1 MNDKKSNPLVE
12 VLNFA
17 RGEKR
22 KLIIAA
28 ALSTVSVIFGLVPY
42 ITVGRLLISLS
53 SGNADFQHTVRSAF
67 LIIAAMLMEKLLS
80 GAATWLSHKAAFGTL
95 YSIRCALVD
104 KIEHTSMGDIQS
116 RQSGSFKQTMID
128 LVDRLED
135 ALAHIIPEII
145 PNVILPIV
153 VIGYLFVLDWRIA
166 LSALVSIVIGA
177 ITWKLMMGENAMSI
191 FQLTQEGNE
200 QMNST
205 IVEYVNGMEVIKA
218 FNQTASSMKKY
229 ENVVIQ
235 YRDALVRWFRHVWPY
250 LSVYGVVTPATI
262 AFVLPTSGILL
273 YIGAITLDTLIMGLV
288 LSLGIV
294 APIMKLVSF
303 TDHINE
309 VYAAN
314 IKIQEILQAA
324 ELEQAKKPVIVHD
337 STIELNAVSFGY
349 GETEILHNISFTA
362 SAGTTTAIVGPS
374 GSGKST
380 IAKLIARF
388 WDVGSGSVLIGGAD
402 VKAIPFD
409 QLMDTVSF
417 VSQDNFLPNTSI
429 KENIRMGKPDA
440 DDAEIQLAAK
450 RACCDEFI
458 SQLPDGY
465 DTKVGDAG
473 DRLSGGERQ
482 RIAIACAIIK
492 DAPIIIL
499 DEATAAIDPENEYKI
514 QMAIEELTRGK
525 TLIIIAH
532 RLSTIMTADQIIV
545 LDHGTKVAAGTHE
558 QLLESCPM
566 YLSMWNN
573 HMGASG
579 WSIQK
584 EGVVCGA

>member
-1 MNDKKSNPLVE
+1 MNDKKSNPLMAIFT
-12 VLNFA
+12 FA
-17 RGEKR
+17 KEEKT
-22 KLIIAA
+22 KLIAA
-28 ALSTVSVIFGLVPY
+28 AVLSAISVIFGIIPY
-42 ITVGRLLISLS
+42 IAVGRLLISLFQK
-53 SGNADFQHTVRSAF
+53 NVDYQHTIFFAL
-67 LIIAAMLMEKLLS
+67 LIIAAMLSEKILAC
-80 GAATWLSHKAAFGTL
+80 AATWLSHKAAFGTL

-116 RQSGSFKQTMID
+116 RQSGSFKQTIID

-177 ITWKLMMGENAMSI
+177 IIWKLMMGENAMSI

-205 IVEYVNGMEVIKA
+205 VVEYVNGMEVIKA

-262 AFVLPTSGILL
+262 AFVLPTSGLLL
-273 YIGAITLDTLIMGLV
+273 YTGAIALETLVMCLV

-294 APIMKLVSF
+294 APIMKLVAF

-309 VYAAN
+309 IYAAN
-314 IKIQEILQAA
+314 TKIQEILNAS
-324 ELEQAKKPVIVHD
+324 ELEQVTNHATIYD
-337 STIELNAVSFGY
+337 SSIEMKNVSFGY
-349 GETEILHNISFTA
+349 GETEILHDISFIA
-362 SAGTTTAIVGPS
+362 NMGTVTAIVGPS

-388 WDVGSGSVLIGGAD
+388 WDVNSGSVLIGGVN
-402 VKAIPFD
+402 VKEIPFG
-409 QLMDTVSF
+409 QLMDNISF
-417 VSQDNFLPNTSI
+417 VSQDNFLPNISI

-440 DDAEIQLAAK
+440 TDDEIRSAAK

-458 SQLPDGY
+458 LQLPDKY

-482 RIAIACAIIK
+482 RIAIARAIIK
-492 DAPIIIL
+492 NAPIIIL

-525 TLIIIAH
+525 TLIMIAH

-545 LDHGTKVAAGTHE
+545 LDHGAKVAVGTHE
-558 QLLESCPM
+558 QLLENCPI

-579 WSIQK
+579 WSIGK

>member
-1 MNDKKSNPLVE
+1 MNDKKSNPLME
-12 VLNFA
+12 VLSFA
-17 RGEKR
+17 CEEKTE
-22 KLIIAA
+22 LIIAA
-28 ALSTVSVIFGLVPY
+28 ALSTISVIFGLVPY

-53 SGNADFQHTVRSAF
+53 AGNADFQHTVRSVF

-104 KIEHTSMGDIQS
+104 KIEHTSMGYIEG

-145 PNVILPIV
+145 PNVLLPLV
-153 VIGYLFVLDWRIA
+153 VICYLFVLDWRIA
-166 LSALVSIVIGA
+166 LSALISIIIGA
-177 ITWKLMMGENAMSI
+177 VTWKLMMGENAMSI

-273 YIGAITLDTLIMGLV
+273 YIGAITLETLIMGLV

-314 IKIQEILQAA
+314 IKIQEILQAS
-324 ELEQAKKPVIVHD
+324 ESEQAEKSVIIHD
-337 STIELNAVSFGY
+337 SSIELNAVSFGY

-417 VSQDNFLPNTSI
+417 VSQDNFLPNISI

-440 DDAEIQLAAK
+440 DDDEIQLAAK

-465 DTKVGDAG
+465 DTMVGDAG

-482 RIAIACAIIK
+482 RIAIARAIIK

-579 WSIQK
+579 WSIGK

>member
-1 MNDKKSNPLVE
+1 MNNKKSNPLME
-12 VLNFA
+12 VLSFA
-17 RGEKR
+17 SEEKT

-28 ALSTVSVIFGLVPY
+28 ALSALSVVFGLVPY
-42 ITVGRLLISLS
+42 ITVGRLLIFLS
-53 SGNADFQHTVRSAF
+53 AGNADFQHTVRSAF

-104 KIEHTSMGDIQS
+104 KIEHTSMGYIEG

-145 PNVILPIV
+145 PNVLLPIV
-153 VIGYLFVLDWRIA
+153 VICYLFVLDWRIA
-166 LSALVSIVIGA
+166 LSALISIVIGA
-177 ITWKLMMGENAMSI
+177 VTWKLMMGENAMSI
-191 FQLTQEGNE
+191 WGLTQEGNE

-218 FNQTASSMKKY
+218 FHQTASSMKKY

-273 YIGAITLDTLIMGLV
+273 YIGAITLETLIMGLV

-324 ELEQAKKPVIVHD
+324 ELEQTEKPVIIHD
-337 STIELNAVSFGY
+337 SSIELNAVSFGY

-417 VSQDNFLPNTSI
+417 VSQDNFLPNISI

-440 DDAEIQLAAK
+440 GNDEIQLAAK

-482 RIAIACAIIK
+482 RIAIARAIIK

-514 QMAIEELTRGK
+514 QMAIEELTKGK

-532 RLSTIMTADQIIV
+532 RLSTIMTAEQIIV

-579 WSIQK
+579 WSIGK
-584 EGVVCGA
+584 EGVVCGV

>member
-12 VLNFA
+12 VLSFA

-104 KIEHTSMGDIQS
+104 KIEHTSMGYIEG

-153 VIGYLFVLDWRIA
+153 VICYLFVLDWRIA
-166 LSALVSIVIGA
+166 LSAFISIIIGA
-177 ITWKLMMGENAMSI
+177 VTWKLMMGENAMSI

-229 ENVVIQ
+229 ENAVIQ

-262 AFVLPTSGILL
+262 SFVLPTSGILL
-273 YIGAITLDTLIMGLV
+273 YIGAITLETLIMGLV

-303 TDHINE
+303 TDHINK

-324 ELEQAKKPVIVHD
+324 ELEQAKKPVIIHD

-482 RIAIACAIIK
+482 RIAIARAIIK

-558 QLLESCPM
+558 QLIESCPM

>member
-12 VLNFA
+12 VLSFA
-17 RGEKR
+17 RKEKT
-22 KLIIAA
+22 KLILAA

-104 KIEHTSMGDIQS
+104 KIEHTSMGYIEG
-116 RQSGSFKQTMID
+116 RQSGSFKQTIID

-153 VIGYLFVLDWRIA
+153 VICYLFVLDWRIA
-166 LSALVSIVIGA
+166 LSALISIIIGA
-177 ITWKLMMGENAMSI
+177 VTWKLMMGENAMSI

-273 YIGAITLDTLIMGLV
+273 YIGAITLETLIMGLV

-324 ELEQAKKPVIVHD
+324 ELEQAKKPVIIHD

-417 VSQDNFLPNTSI
+417 VSQENFLPNISI
-429 KENIRMGKPDA
+429 KENIHMGKPDA

-482 RIAIACAIIK
+482 RIAIARAIIK

-532 RLSTIMTADQIIV
+532 RLSTIMAADQIIV

>member
-1 MNDKKSNPLVE
+1 MNDKKSNPLME
-12 VLNFA
+12 ILTFA
-17 RGEKR
+17 KGEKT
-22 KLIIAA
+22 KLITAA
-28 ALSTVSVIFGLVPY
+28 VLSAISVIFGIIPY
-42 ITVGRLLISLS
+42 IAAGRLLISLLT
-53 SGNADFQHTVRSAF
+53 GNTDFQHTILLAL
-67 LIIAAMLMEKLLS
+67 LIIIAMLSEKIL
-80 GAATWLSHKAAFGTL
+80 GCVATWLSHKAAFGTL

-116 RQSGSFKQTMID
+116 RQSGSFKQTIID

-153 VIGYLFVLDWRIA
+153 VIGYLFILDWRIA

-273 YIGAITLDTLIMGLV
+273 YTGTITLETLIMCLV

-294 APIMKLVSF
+294 APIMKLVAF

-309 VYAAN
+309 IYAAN
-314 IKIQEILQAA
+314 IKIQEILQAP
-324 ELEQAKKPVIVHD
+324 ELEQATNPADICD
-337 STIELNAVSFGY
+337 NSIEMRNVSFGY
-349 GETEILHNISFTA
+349 GETEILHNISFLA
-362 SAGTTTAIVGPS
+362 NAGTVTAIVGPS

-388 WDVGSGSVLIGGAD
+388 WDVNSGSVFIGGVN
-402 VKAIPFD
+402 VKKIPFD
-409 QLMDTVSF
+409 QLMDIISF
-417 VSQDNFLPNTSI
+417 VSQDNFLPNISI

-440 DDAEIQLAAK
+440 TDDEIRFAAK

-458 SQLPDGY
+458 LQLPNGY

-482 RIAIACAIIK
+482 RIAIARAIIK
-492 DAPIIIL
+492 NAPIIVL

-532 RLSTIMTADQIIV
+532 RLSTIMTANQIIV
-545 LDHGTKVAAGTHE
+545 LDHGTKISVGTHE
-558 QLLESCPM
+558 QLLENCPM

-584 EGVVCGA
+584 EGSVCGV